1 MPYPVKTQQVSPIKT
16 SSLPELKVA
25 ESSGTIRIEGQT
37 FTAVFGRAEG
47 TLVSLVYN
55 GKEMLYRSGEDISG
69 PVLQAYR
76 AVTCNDKAF
85 GNGRARDWQQAGLNL
100 LTRKVKDVTVEQFNA
115 RYVRIEVMAVSS
127 TPTGAGF
134 NHRAVWTIRG
144 DGSIDIDNRF
154 EPFGNLPPLPR
165 IGVVMRL
172 ASGLENLRWYGHGPH
187 ENYIDRKESA
197 DMGIWSDTVDE
208 QYIPYPFPQETGTKV
223 DVDWLSL
230 TDDDGTGL
238 LVVAEPAMAASA
250 LHYTAGD
257 LDAADHTYELKRR
270 DEVIL
275 SLDARHSGLGNGS
288 CGPGVLPCYEI
299 PPEPY
304 SMHLSLR
311 PIRELSDQ
319 DAARLSRRAYAD

>member
-1 MPYPVKTQQVSPIKT
+1 
-16 SSLPELKVA
+16 
-25 ESSGTIRIEGQT
+25 
-37 FTAVFGRAEG
+37 
-47 TLVSLVYN
+47 
-55 GKEMLYRSGEDISG
+55 
-69 PVLQAYR
+69 
-76 AVTCNDKAF
+76 
-85 GNGRARDWQQAGLNL
+85 LNR
-100 LTRKVKDVTVEQFNA
+100 LTRKVENVTVEKPGT
-115 RYVRIEVMAVSS
+115 RLVRIEVLAVSS

-134 NHRAVWTIRG
+134 NHHAVWTIRG

-165 IGVVMRL
+165 IGVVMHL
-172 ASGLENLRWYGHGPH
+172 AAGLENLRWYGRGPH
-187 ENYIDRKESA
+187 ENYIDRKESSY
-197 DMGIWSDTVDE
+197 MGIWSGTVDE

-223 DVDWLSL
+223 DVEWLSL

-238 LVVAEPAMAASA
+238 VVVAEPDMAASA

-257 LDAADHTYELKRR
+257 LDAAEHTYELTRR

-304 SMHLSLR
+304 NLHLSLR
-311 PIRELSDQ
+311 PIRRLSDQ
-319 DAARLSRRAYAD
+319 DAARLSRRTYAD